1 MFEYKMRSKQTLWNR
16 AWPGTG
22 PDFLA
27 KHTAATHWYPSENM
41 GIYMGVRKVWP
52 FKCQNSENG
61 PFIYFLYSKKRGF
74 IPGGAEKGG
83 GDIRAHIRTMS
94 YIGSY
99 PPPPPPRE
107 CRKGRSK
114 IVQTVALQCLLKV
127 KQDLC

>member
-27 KHTAATHWYPSENM
+27 KHTAATHPSENM

-61 PFIYFLYSKKRGF
+61 PIHILSLLKKGGL

-83 GDIRAHIRTMS
+83 GVVFRRIS
-94 YIGSY
+94 
-99 PPPPPPRE
+99 
-107 CRKGRSK
+107 
-114 IVQTVALQCLLKV
+114 VLCLT
-127 KQDLC
+127 